1 MIRLNLTHQEAD
13 LLHRLLTDITPGQPS
28 EVAATLLVKL
38 QIAQEQATRT
48 TRCPVCETIFPQS
61 SAGRT
66 GQYCSAACKQKAY
79 RLRRNAQRRRFGPI
93 A

>member
-1 MIRLNLTHQEAD
+1 MIRLELTHQEAD
-13 LLHRLLTDITPGQPS
+13 LLHHLLTDANLGQLS
-28 EVAATLLVKL
+28 EVAATVLVKL
-38 QIAQEQATRT
+38 QAAQEQATRT
-48 TRCPVCETIFPQS
+48 TRCPVCETMFTQT

-79 RLRRNAQRRRFGPI
+79 RLRRDAWRRQFGPT